1 MAETIAP
8 SPPPAQPQIIPAR
21 GSLKLGSSA
30 ATLPSSINN
39 LRNCHLTIDTL
50 SPVNQNGSFEFDR
63 VIRRGAIQ
71 KRKKKTKSWRT
82 VHIVLRP
89 NLLSIYRD
97 TEESK
102 LRHKIILSD
111 VTAVARQK
119 DPKGKVK
126 HVFAIFSPSR
136 NFHFAARD
144 DKEAQEWVEQI
155 RREARI
161 DEDEEVMSLASPGGA
176 RGTYSGFERSGAHT
190 AQRTPADYS
199 SSEAEP
205 MSRSPTMRKPHP
217 AQQMHS
223 ARRPSATLE
232 YSGTEH
238 ASYSDFSDTGIAA
251 ARMSTLSFNATEP
264 QVKLVNTQNQA
275 ANAVYGPSLSQQR
288 SGTNPAQASSNELS
302 ASLVQMQD
310 AERIVCQGWLYLLKT
325 KSGMRQW
332 KRLWMVL
339 RGKSFAMYKNEDEY
353 SAIRIIPF
361 GNIIDAVEIN
371 AISNSKR
378 YCMQIITE
386 DKNFRLCAP
395 DEDVW
400 AQWLGSFKSLLV
412 KRRERLNQESGP
424 A

>member
-1 MAETIAP
+1 
-8 SPPPAQPQIIPAR
+8 
-21 GSLKLGSSA
+21 
-30 ATLPSSINN
+30 
-39 LRNCHLTIDTL
+39 
-50 SPVNQNGSFEFDR
+50 
-63 VIRRGAIQ
+63 
-71 KRKKKTKSWRT
+71 

-97 TEESK
+97 AEETK
-102 LRHKIILSD
+102 LRHKIVLSD

-119 DPKGKVK
+119 DPKGKAK

-161 DEDEEVMSLASPGGA
+161 DHDEEVMSLASPGGA
-176 RGTYSGFERSGAHT
+176 KGTYSGFERSGRHISPIA
-190 AQRTPADYS
+190 ADYS

-205 MSRSPTMRKPHP
+205 MSQSPMVRGPQL
-217 AQQMHS
+217 AQMHS
-223 ARRPSATLE
+223 GRRPSATMD
-232 YSGTEH
+232 YSGPEH
-238 ASYSDFSDTGIAA
+238 GSYSDFSDAGMAA
-251 ARMSTLSFNATEP
+251 ARMSALSFSQPEP
-264 QVKLVNTQNQA
+264 QIKVVDTANQ
-275 ANAVYGPSLSQQR
+275 VIDPIYGPRIIQQPSESNAAQG
-288 SGTNPAQASSNELS
+288 SGH
-302 ASLVQMQD
+302 ASLAQMQN

-386 DKNFRLCAP
+386 DKSLRLCAP

-400 AQWLGSFKSLLV
+400 ALWLGSFKSLLA

-424 A
+424 ARES